1 MQIAYFWQSTK
12 SIIFRVLID
21 FLHSPFLQF
30 AFASLIILNGLM
42 DLWICFK
49 ICVILYWA
57 FLSEEW
63 RIVHQKKYLN
73 RRPPS
78 FNQIDFSQIY
88 FTFVSNK
95 IDSWPQDFL
104 IFTDDGKQF
113 SEDQKLK
120 FMSLSVSQLYVKFYF

>member
-1 MQIAYFWQSTK
+1 MQIAYFWHVTK

-21 FLHSPFLQF
+21 FLHLPFLQF

-57 FLSEEW
+57 FISEEW

-78 FNQIDFSQIY
+78 FNQIYFSQIH

-95 IDSWPQDFL
+95 IDSWKPFVKRKTGFSPTSAHGYIRDFWFFQH
-104 IFTDDGKQF
+104 ISDPRNIT
-113 SEDQKLK
+113 
-120 FMSLSVSQLYVKFYF
+120 